1 MTRPQC
7 FLALALMLQS
17 CGGQPPA
24 PTRPDIILLTVDTL
38 RADNVS
44 AYNPNS
50 RARTEHIDS
59 LAAQGIRFEHAYSP
73 ISVTGPAFCSLHTGR
88 RPGLHGVVL
97 NLFRGGSPLPDDI
110 STLAQALKAQGYRT
124 GAFVSSYTL
133 RPEIG
138 LDRGFDTYDWAGTLS
153 RPGEETAAAAV
164 RWLQAQEG
172 PVFLWFHSFD
182 PHGPLHRWPKPKSKR
197 SWERSPEKLTRFA
210 SYQRIEGISDPTFY
224 AKRYARA
231 VEHADEQVGL
241 LLNALRETQRMDSAL
256 IVFNADH
263 GESFDERDLW
273 FDHGTTAFE
282 EQLHIPLIIRLPGA
296 QRAGEVQSA
305 LVGLQDVAPTILR
318 LIGAPA
324 LEGADGRADIL
335 AGGGHSVLT
344 GESSHCKEEQGQA
357 CAPTGHAGKMF
368 VARDATRALVRR
380 SMPSGVVYEYYDRL
394 GDPGERSPLSG
405 SPPPAD
411 LKALV
416 DAMAHE
422 RSRMGLSDPK
432 SSDDGDLSPEEAAEL
447 EALRALGYADG
458 DEEGD

>member
-1 MTRPQC
+1 MTRSPLLLI
-7 FLALALMLQS
+7 LALGLQA
-17 CGGQPPA
+17 CGGQE
-24 PTRPDIILLTVDTL
+24 TRPDIILLTVDTL

-50 RARTEHIDS
+50 RARTPHIDS
-59 LAAQGIRFEHAYSP
+59 LAAEGIRFERAYSP
-73 ISVTGPAFCSLHTGR
+73 ISVTGPAFCSMHTGR

-97 NLFRGGSPLPDDI
+97 NIFRGGTPLPSDV
-110 STLAQALKAQGYRT
+110 STLAQALKAQGYST
-124 GAFVSSYTL
+124 GAFVSGFTL
-133 RPEIG
+133 RPELG
-138 LDRGFDTYDWAGTLS
+138 LDRGFDTYEWPEALF

-164 RWLQAQEG
+164 HWLQAQEG

-182 PHGPLHRWPKPKSKR
+182 PHGPLRKWPNPKPRR
-197 SWERSPEKLTRFA
+197 SWERSAEKLARIA
-210 SYQRIEGISDPTFY
+210 SYQRVAGISDPTFY
-224 AKRYARA
+224 AERYASA
-231 VEHADEQVGL
+231 VEYADRQVGQL
-241 LLNALRETQRMDSAL
+241 LDALRQTQRMDSAV

-296 QRAGEVQSA
+296 ERAGEVQPA
-305 LVGLQDVAPTILR
+305 LVSLQDVAPTLLH

-335 AGGGHSVLT
+335 TGGGHSVLT

-368 VARDATRALVRR
+368 VARDETRAVVRR
-380 SMPSGVVYEYYDRL
+380 STVAGVVYEYYDRI
-394 GDPGERSPLSG
+394 GDPGERRPLSG

-416 DAMAHE
+416 DAMADE
-422 RSRMGLSDPK
+422 RARMGLSDPGV
-432 SSDDGDLSPEEAAEL
+432 GDLSPEEAAEL
-447 EALRALGYADG
+447 EALQALGYADG
-458 DEEGD
+458 GSEED